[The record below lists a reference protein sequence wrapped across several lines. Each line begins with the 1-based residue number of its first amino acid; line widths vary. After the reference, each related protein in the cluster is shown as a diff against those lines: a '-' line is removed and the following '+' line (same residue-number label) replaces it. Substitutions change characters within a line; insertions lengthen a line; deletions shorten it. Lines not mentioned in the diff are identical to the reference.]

1 MTFRT
6 ILCKFK
12 RFKGFG
18 IFCGSNIQL
27 KPVGS
32 EPFQNSV
39 FVEEV
44 VPVDA
49 GELASKV
56 DQGWHLVH
64 PVLLRVPGHHNKE
77 GDDDDDFLFFFTSH
91 HSL

>member
-6 ILCKFK
+6 ILRKFK
-12 RFKGFG
+12 RFQGFG
-18 IFCGSNIQL
+18 IFSGSNTE
-27 KPVGS
+27 PVGG

-49 GELASKV
+49 WELASEV
-56 DQGWHLVH
+56 DQCRHLVH
-64 PVLLRVPGHHNKE
+64 TVLLRVSG
-77 GDDDDDFLFFFTSH
+77 
-91 HSL
+91 

>member
-1 MTFRT
+1 MTFPT

-12 RFKGFG
+12 RFKGFR
-18 IFCGSNIQL
+18 IFSSRSNTE
-27 KPVGS
+27 PVGG

-49 GELASKV
+49 WELASEV
-56 DQGWHLVH
+56 DQGRHLVH
-64 PVLLRVPGHHNKE
+64 TVLLRVPGHHNKE
-77 GDDDDDFLFFFTSH
+77 GEDDDDFLFFFFTSH

>member
-6 ILCKFK
+6 ILHKSK
-12 RFKGFG
+12 RFQGFG
-18 IFCGSNIQL
+18 IFNSS
-27 KPVGS
+27 PVGG

-49 GELASKV
+49 WELASEV
-56 DQGWHLVH
+56 DQRWHLVH
-64 PVLLRVPGHHNKE
+64 TVLLRVPGD
-77 GDDDDDFLFFFTSH
+77 GDGDGDDFLFFFTSH

>member
-12 RFKGFG
+12 RCQGFG
-18 IFCGSNIQL
+18 IFSGSNTE
-27 KPVGS
+27 PVGG

-49 GELASKV
+49 WELASEV

-64 PVLLRVPGHHNKE
+64 PVLLRVPGHHKI
-77 GDDDDDFLFFFTSH
+77 
-91 HSL
+91 

>member
-6 ILCKFK
+6 ILRKFK
-12 RFKGFG
+12 GFKGFG
-18 IFCGSNIQL
+18 IFSGSNTE
-27 KPVGS
+27 PVGG

-49 GELASKV
+49 RELASEV

-77 GDDDDDFLFFFTSH
+77 GEDDDDFLLFFTSH
-91 HSL
+91 RSL

>member
-1 MTFRT
+1 MQ
-6 ILCKFK
+6 IQ
-12 RFKGFG
+12 GFG
-18 IFCGSNIQL
+18 IFSGSNTE
-27 KPVGS
+27 PVGG

-49 GELASKV
+49 WELASEV

-64 PVLLRVPGHHNKE
+64 PVLLRVPGHHYKE
-77 GDDDDDFLFFFTSH
+77 GEDDDDDFLFFFFTSH

>member
-1 MTFRT
+1 MTFPT
-6 ILCKFK
+6 ILHKFK
-12 RFKGFG
+12 RFQGFG
-18 IFCGSNIQL
+18 IFSGSNTE
-27 KPVGS
+27 PVGG

-49 GELASKV
+49 WELASEV
-56 DQGWHLVH
+56 DQRWHLVH
-64 PVLLRVPGHHNKE
+64 TVLLRVPGD
-77 GDDDDDFLFFFTSH
+77 GDGDGDDFLLFFTSH

>member
-6 ILCKFK
+6 ILRKFK
-12 RFKGFG
+12 RSQGFR
-18 IFCGSNIQL
+18 IFSGSNTE
-27 KPVGS
+27 PVGG
-32 EPFQNSV
+32 EPLQNSV

-49 GELASKV
+49 RELASKV

-64 PVLLRVPGHHNKE
+64 PVLLCVPGD
-77 GDDDDDFLFFFTSH
+77 GDGDGDDFLLFFTSH

>member
-6 ILCKFK
+6 ILRKFK

-18 IFCGSNIQL
+18 IFSRSNTE
-27 KPVGS
+27 PVGG

-49 GELASKV
+49 WELASEV

-64 PVLLRVPGHHNKE
+64 TVLLRVPGHHNKE
-77 GDDDDDFLFFFTSH
+77 GENDDDFLFF
-91 HSL
+91 

>member
-6 ILCKFK
+6 ILRKFK
-12 RFKGFG
+12 GFKGFG
-18 IFCGSNIQL
+18 IFSGSNTE
-27 KPVGS
+27 PVGG

-49 GELASKV
+49 GELASEV

-77 GDDDDDFLFFFTSH
+77 GEDDDDFLFFFTSH

>member
-1 MTFRT
+1 MKVIARET
-6 ILCKFK
+6 IAYIKTPSSSCLYLKQVYDIPHNFAQTQ
-12 RFKGFG
+12 GFG
-18 IFCGSNIQL
+18 IFSSGSNTE
-27 KPVGS
+27 PVGG

-49 GELASKV
+49 WELASEV

-64 PVLLRVPGHHNKE
+64 TVLLRVPG
-77 GDDDDDFLFFFTSH
+77 
-91 HSL
+91 

>member
-1 MTFRT
+1 MKVIARET
-6 ILCKFK
+6 IAYIKTPSSSCLYLKQVYDIPHNFVQIQ
-12 RFKGFG
+12 GFG
-18 IFCGSNIQL
+18 IFSGSNTE
-27 KPVGS
+27 PVGG

-49 GELASKV
+49 RELASEV

-64 PVLLRVPGHHNKE
+64 PVLLRVSG
-77 GDDDDDFLFFFTSH
+77 
-91 HSL
+91 